1 MKRIKGKFDPV
12 KFKELLDSQNNW
24 PAHYTFKFVIPKDKL
39 NDIEEVFESDEIS
52 TRDSRKGN
60 YVSVTVTKYVISS
73 DEILNIYNE
82 TAEIDG
88 LISL

>member
-1 MKRIKGKFDPV
+1 MKKLTGKFNAE

-39 NDIEEVFESDEIS
+39 NEIQEVFETDEIS

-60 YVSVTVTKYVISS
+60 YVSITVTKYVISS
-73 DEILNIYNE
+73 DEIMNIYEE
-82 TAEIDG
+82 TSEIDG